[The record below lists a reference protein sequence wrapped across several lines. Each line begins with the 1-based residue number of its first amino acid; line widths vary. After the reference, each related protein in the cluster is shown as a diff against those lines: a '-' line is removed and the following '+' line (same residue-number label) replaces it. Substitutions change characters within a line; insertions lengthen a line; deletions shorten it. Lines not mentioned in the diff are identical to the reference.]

1 MLLTHYYALAAG
13 ATLLT
18 AAYLF
23 RPRERVRVTTL
34 GGFLAW
40 GLVALFGEATE
51 TFDYNIETIQTAP
64 NGTELAVQTTGE
76 LVAAPVPDELRFFAA
91 FWAILSALTLLLSVW
106 GVYPPTEGET
116 RT

>member
-1 MLLTHYYALAAG
+1 MLLAHYYALATG

-18 AAYLF
+18 AAWLF

-40 GLVALFGEATE
+40 GLVALLGDSTEVYDEAIQE
-51 TFDYNIETIQTAP
+51 TATVNNTTV
-64 NGTELAVQTTGE
+64 AVQTTGE
-76 LVAAPVPDELRFFAA
+76 LVSAPVPDELRFFAA
-91 FWAILSALTLLLSVW
+91 FWAILSALTLLLAVW

-116 RT
+116 RV